1 MFISPRRAA
10 MYDAPKIGPLPRKKK
25 AGETTK
31 PRQPPP
37 GKRVNPDDKVEEV
50 GHESFPASDPPAHS
64 PKREG
69 PLRPAGEKP
78 QNH

>member
-1 MFISPRRAA
+1 
-10 MYDAPKIGPLPRKKK
+10 MYDTPKTGS
-25 AGETTK
+25 K
-31 PRQPPP
+31 PQVEKPHQPPP
-37 GKRVNPDDKVEEV
+37 GKRVNPKDKVEEV

-78 QNH
+78 G